1 MWISPFW
8 IVVLV
13 TVGVT
18 GYGLALTMYAIW
30 QGDSYAWQRRFLRQG
45 EQVDDFIKEVSEAQT
60 IADVVNNYPI
70 VELAEDWQDYYPG
83 ITGEFPFEIVGQRGT
98 PEEDQAWHD
107 YCFGDYDDTTPPD
120 TLYKPPLK

>member
-30 QGDSYAWQRRFLRQG
+30 QSDSYAWEKMFLRQG
-45 EQVDDFIKEVSEAQT
+45 DQ
-60 IADVVNNYPI
+60 IADKNAKEYAAEVNNYPI
-70 VELAEDWQDYYPG
+70 VELAEDWSDHYPG
-83 ITGEFPFEIVGQRGT
+83 ITGEFPFEIVGKRET
-98 PEEDQAWHD
+98 LEEDQAWED
-107 YCFGDYDDTTPPD
+107 YMFGDFDDDTTPPD
-120 TLYKPPLK
+120 TMYKPPLK